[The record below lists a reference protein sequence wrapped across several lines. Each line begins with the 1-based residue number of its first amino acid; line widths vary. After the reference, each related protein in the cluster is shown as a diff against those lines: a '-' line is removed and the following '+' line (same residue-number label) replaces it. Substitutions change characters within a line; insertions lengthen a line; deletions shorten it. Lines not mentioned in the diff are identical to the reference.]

1 MHIGGSLWIT
11 FQHHFF
17 SFVLYLLKIIYMTQ
31 DFKDTWQTAAV
42 LGSSFVA
49 SDIDLNIDN
58 VSQSVTLVGQAIIAV
73 LGAVFAIMKVFK
85 KR

>member
-1 MHIGGSLWIT
+1 
-11 FQHHFF
+11 
-17 SFVLYLLKIIYMTQ
+17 MTQ

-49 SDIDLNIDN
+49 SDIDLSIEN

-73 LGAVFAIMKVFK
+73 LGAVFAIIKVFTRK
-85 KR
+85 